1 MEGGFMVVTNRSVI
15 EAIDVKITE
24 IETEVERLRTAAQLL
39 PKIESDLMALRRTRA
54 LLNGEEIE
62 IQTKTPVI
70 TKNGSIAEI
79 VGAILAKADQPLHVN
94 KIFER
99 FKANGGTASKAT
111 ITSTLARLNGSKFRR
126 T

>member
-1 MEGGFMVVTNRSVI
+1 MVVTNRSVI

-79 VGAILAKADQPLHVN
+79 VGAILAKAEGEQVN
-94 KIFER
+94 LIKLPR
-99 FKANGGTASKAT
+99 
-111 ITSTLARLNGSKFRR
+111 TSVGRR
-126 T
+126 